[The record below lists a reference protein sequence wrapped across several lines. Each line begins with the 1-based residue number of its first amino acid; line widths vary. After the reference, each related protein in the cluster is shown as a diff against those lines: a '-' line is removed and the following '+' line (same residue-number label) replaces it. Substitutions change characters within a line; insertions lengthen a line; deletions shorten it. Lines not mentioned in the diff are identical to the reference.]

1 MAALLAAS
9 TLAGFA
15 YNSFTPLGVRFT
27 QSTETSSK
35 QETPPVSPPVETVS
49 AANTNF
55 VAMPE
60 GAGPMPTPKYP
71 IPAINWAKLKPL
83 LAEKKVTLVDARSR
97 LSYGPEHIPGAICL
111 PSGSNFDMTNFAE
124 NRPKDEAIV
133 VYCSSEHCPLSWL
146 VACDL
151 INKFEF
157 TNVKI
162 FPGGFEEYRRQEPNA
177 GKEQAK

>member
-15 YNSFTPLGVRFT
+15 YNSFTPLGVRFAQAAEVPT
-27 QSTETSSK
+27 K
-35 QETPPVSPPVETVS
+35 QEAAVVPEPAIAVSIT
-49 AANTNF
+49 NTNF

-60 GAGPMPTPKYP
+60 GSGPMPTPKYP
-71 IPAINWAKLKPL
+71 IPAISWAEMKPL
-83 LAEKKVTLVDARSR
+83 RAQKKITLVDARSR
-97 LSYGPEHIPGAICL
+97 ISYDPEHIPGAVCV
-111 PSGSNFDMTNFAE
+111 PSSSNFDMTNFA
-124 NRPKDEAIV
+124 NDRPKDEAIV

-162 FPGGFEEYRRQEPNA
+162 FPGGFEEYRREVAKA
-177 GKEQAK
+177 GKDQPK